1 MISQK
6 ALDKNMI
13 IINPGKVLD
22 NNNAHEM
29 ADTISTAQAEGYKHI
44 ILDMR
49 ELEFLSS
56 AGVGSILSAVDVSR
70 KKGGDIILCNAS
82 KKILHILEVLDLR
95 DYLTI
100 KPNEEAAKEFC
111 ITKD

>member
-6 ALDKNMI
+6 ALEKNTLV
-13 IINPGKVLD
+13 INPGKVLD

-29 ADTISTAQAEGYKHI
+29 ADAISTAQAEGYKHI

-56 AGVGSILSAVDVSR
+56 AGVGSILSAVDISR
-70 KKGGDIILCNAS
+70 GKGGDIVLCNAS
-82 KKILHILEVLDLR
+82 EKILHILEVLDLL

-100 KPNEEAAKEFC
+100 KPNQEVAKEFC
-111 ITKD
+111 AAKG